1 MVIKNDLAY
10 FGYIGYIF
18 LVSLPS
24 VFLAFYMNRRR
35 IRLLGLY
42 APVVFTLC
50 MLKVMESN
58 IRLTESG
65 SLEASLLMFF
75 YGFPLI
81 IGSLIF
87 TLIRLHFVYSE
98 KLWKGML
105 IFLSYIL
112 GPLLVG
118 VLGLYVVMLFQLHQ
132 FIFLV
137 IILMI
142 LVSYLPPIYLYY
154 FDRDQKDTVRK

>member
-50 MLKVMESN
+50 MLKVLESN
-58 IRLTESG
+58 ISDPESG
-65 SLEASLLMFF
+65 SFEAFILMIL

-81 IGSLIF
+81 IGALVF
-87 TLIRLHFVYSE
+87 TLIRLCFVYKK
-98 KLWKGML
+98 KLRKGIL
-105 IFLSYIL
+105 IFLSYIF
-112 GPLLVG
+112 GPLLAG
-118 VLGLYVVMLFQLHQ
+118 ALGLSVVMLFQIHQ
-132 FIFLV
+132 LMFVVL
-137 IILMI
+137 ILMI
-142 LVSYLPPIYLYY
+142 LVSYLPPLYLYY
-154 FDRDQKDTVRK
+154 FEQDQ

>member
-1 MVIKNDLAY
+1 MALYLGFLLLVILSPILLA
-10 FGYIGYIF
+10 IN
-18 LVSLPS
+18 L
-24 VFLAFYMNRRR
+24 NRRR

-50 MLKVMESN
+50 MLKVIESN

-87 TLIRLHFVYSE
+87 TLIRLRFVYQ
-98 KLWKGML
+98 KKIWKALL
-105 IFLSYIL
+105 IFLSYIF

-118 VLGLYVVMLFQLHQ
+118 VLGLSVVMLFQLHQ
-132 FIFLV
+132 VIFVV

>member
-1 MVIKNDLAY
+1 MIKNDLAY

-24 VFLAFYMNRRR
+24 AFLAFYMNRRR

-50 MLKVMESN
+50 MLKVLESN
-58 IRLTESG
+58 FSDPEYG
-65 SLEASLLMFF
+65 SLEAFILMIL

-81 IGSLIF
+81 IGALVY
-87 TLIRLHFVYSE
+87 TLIRLCFVY
-98 KLWKGML
+98 KKNLLKGLL

-112 GPLLVG
+112 GPLLIG
-118 VLGLYVVMLFQLHQ
+118 LLGLCVVMIFQIHQ
-132 FIFLV
+132 FVFIVL
-137 IILMI
+137 ILMI
-142 LVSYLPPIYLYY
+142 LVSYLPPLYLYH
-154 FDRDQKDTVRK
+154 FEQNQ

>member
-1 MVIKNDLAY
+1 MAVYLGFLLLVTLSPILLA
-10 FGYIGYIF
+10 IN
-18 LVSLPS
+18 
-24 VFLAFYMNRRR
+24 MNRRR
-35 IRLLGLY
+35 IKLLGLY
-42 APVVFTLC
+42 TPVVFTLC
-50 MLKVMESN
+50 MFKVIESN
-58 IRLTESG
+58 IRLPESG

-87 TLIRLHFVYSE
+87 TLIRLRFVYSE

-105 IFLSYIL
+105 IFLSYIF

-118 VLGLYVVMLFQLHQ
+118 VLGLYVVMLFRLHQ
-132 FIFLV
+132 FIFVV

-154 FDRDQKDTVRK
+154 FDRDQ

>member
-1 MVIKNDLAY
+1 MALYLGFLLLVTLPPILLA
-10 FGYIGYIF
+10 IN
-18 LVSLPS
+18 L
-24 VFLAFYMNRRR
+24 NRRR

-50 MLKVMESN
+50 ILKVMESN
-58 IRLTESG
+58 FRLTESG

-87 TLIRLHFVYSE
+87 TLIRLRFVYSE

-154 FDRDQKDTVRK
+154 FDRDQWDSARK

>member
-1 MVIKNDLAY
+1 M
-10 FGYIGYIF
+10 
-18 LVSLPS
+18 SLYL
-24 VFLAFYMNRRR
+24 VFLLLVILSPILLAINLNRRR

-50 MLKVMESN
+50 MLKVIESN

-87 TLIRLHFVYSE
+87 TLIRLRFVYQ
-98 KLWKGML
+98 KKIWKALL
-105 IFLSYIL
+105 IFLSYIF

-118 VLGLYVVMLFQLHQ
+118 VLGLSVVMLFQLHQ
-132 FIFLV
+132 VIFVV

-154 FDRDQKDTVRK
+154 FDRDQ

>member
-1 MVIKNDLAY
+1 MALYLGFLLLVTLPPILLA
-10 FGYIGYIF
+10 IN
-18 LVSLPS
+18 L
-24 VFLAFYMNRRR
+24 NRRR

-87 TLIRLHFVYSE
+87 TLIRLRFVYSE

-105 IFLSYIL
+105 IFYPIFW
-112 GPLLVG
+112 
-118 VLGLYVVMLFQLHQ
+118 VL
-132 FIFLV
+132 
-137 IILMI
+137 
-142 LVSYLPPIYLYY
+142 YL
-154 FDRDQKDTVRK
+154 